1 MMRANLLLVTICL
14 LPGNPAQG
22 APAMKAGAAKIDI
35 TPDGPIWMSGYAA
48 RNKPSEGVLTR
59 LWAKALAL
67 EDARG
72 NRAVIVT
79 TDLIGLPMELT
90 DVVAARAMERYKLE
104 RAGLVFNSSH
114 THTGPVVRG
123 NLSVMESQQSPHR
136 EALAAY
142 RQRLEQNLLDV
153 IGAALADLAP
163 AELAFDYGEARFG
176 VNRRQFTPKGV
187 VIGVNPDGPTD
198 PRVPVLRVTKPA
210 GKVRAILFG
219 YACHNTTLTAE
230 FYQLSGDYAG
240 YAQEQLEREFP
251 GAVALFLQLCGG
263 DQNPNP
269 RSKLEYA
276 EQHGRTLAAEVARV
290 ARTKMQPAGGRL
302 RMSYQLAA
310 LPFAPH
316 TRAQFEEEL
325 KDENVFRQRRAEL
338 MLKLYDERREPR
350 QLRYPVQAVRLE
362 NGFTMIALG
371 GEVVVDYAL
380 WAYRTWPRE
389 RLIVAG
395 YSNDVPC
402 YIPSARVLR
411 EGGYEAVDSMIY
423 YGQPGPFTE
432 EVEAR
437 IHDAV
442 RQAMKRVGR

>member
-1 MMRANLLLVTICL
+1 MRKQAFYAVPGLLLALQALAGPSIR
-14 LPGNPAQG
+14 
-22 APAMKAGAAKIDI
+22 AGAARIDI
-35 TPDGPIWMSGYAA
+35 TPEGPVWMSGYAA
-48 RNKPSEGVLTR
+48 RNKPSEGVLMP

-90 DVVAARAMERYKLE
+90 DLVAARAMEKYKLD
-104 RAGLVFNSSH
+104 RASLVFNASH

-123 NLSVMESQQSPHR
+123 NLSVMESQQPPHR

-142 RQRLEQNLLDV
+142 RQTLQQKLLDV

-163 AELAFDYGEARFG
+163 AELAFAYGEARFG
-176 VNRRQFTPKGV
+176 VNRRQFTPAGV
-187 VIGVNPDGPTD
+187 VIGVNPDGPVD
-198 PRVPVLRVTKPA
+198 PRVPVLRVTSPS
-210 GKVRAILFG
+210 GKVRALLFG

-240 YAQEQLEREFP
+240 FAQAELEKEFP
-251 GAVALFLQLCGG
+251 GAVALFVQLCGG

-290 ARTKMQPAGGRL
+290 ARTAMSPAGGRI
-302 RMSYQLAA
+302 RAAYQLAA

-316 TRAQFEEEL
+316 TREQFEQEL
-325 KDENVFRQRRAEL
+325 KDANVFRQRRARL
-338 MLKLYDERREPR
+338 MLQLYDERREPR

-362 NGFTMIALG
+362 RGFTLIALG

-380 WAYRTWPRE
+380 WAYRTWPQE
-389 RLIVAG
+389 RLMVAG
-395 YSNDVPC
+395 YSNDVAC
-402 YIPSARVLR
+402 YIPSARILR

-437 IHDAV
+437 IQDAV
-442 RQAMKRVGR
+442 RQVMKRVGR

>member
-1 MMRANLLLVTICL
+1 MRVPVFFAAAWWML
-14 LPGNPAQG
+14 AG
-22 APAMKAGAAKIDI
+22 AAAAAPRMKAGAARIDI
-35 TPDGPIWMSGYAA
+35 TPEGPIWMSGYAA
-48 RNKPSEGVLTR
+48 RNRPSEGVLMP

-72 NRAVIVT
+72 HRAVIVT
-79 TDLIGLPMELT
+79 TDLIGLPMEVT
-90 DVVAARAMERYKLE
+90 DLVAARAMERYGLE
-104 RAGLVFNSSH
+104 RASLVFNSSH

-123 NLSVMESQQSPHR
+123 NLSVMDPRQAPHR
-136 EALAAY
+136 QAIEAY
-142 RQRLEQNLLDV
+142 RRQLQEKLFQV

-163 AELAFDYGEARFG
+163 AEIAFGSGEARFG
-176 VNRRQFTPKGV
+176 VNRRQFTDKGV
-187 VIGVNPDGPTD
+187 IIGVNPDGPTD
-198 PRVPVLRVTKPA
+198 PRVPVVRVTSPS
-210 GKVRAILFG
+210 GKVRALLFG

-240 YAQEQLEREFP
+240 YAQAEIEREFP

-269 RSKLEYA
+269 RSRLEYA

-290 ARTKMQPAGGRL
+290 TRTPMQPAAGRI
-302 RMSYQLAA
+302 RAAYQVAA

-316 TRAQFEEEL
+316 TREQFEQEL
-325 KDENVFRQRRAEL
+325 KDPNVFRQRRATL

-350 QLRYPVQAVRLE
+350 LLRYPVQAVRLE
-362 NGFTMIALG
+362 NGFTLIALG

-389 RLIVAG
+389 PLIVAG
-395 YSNDVPC
+395 YSNDVAC

-437 IHDAV
+437 IQDAV
-442 RQAMKRVGR
+442 RQVMRRTGR

>member
-1 MMRANLLLVTICL
+1 MRKPALCAPVFLLFA
-14 LPGNPAQG
+14 AQ
-22 APAMKAGAAKIDI
+22 AATAASLKAGVARIDI
-35 TPDGPIWMSGYAA
+35 TPQGAVWMSGYAA
-48 RNKPSEGVLTR
+48 RNKPSEGVLMP
-59 LWAKALAL
+59 LWAKALAI
-67 EDARG
+67 EDGRG
-72 NRAVIVT
+72 TRAVIVT

-90 DVVAARAMERYKLE
+90 DLVAARAMEKYKLE
-104 RAGLVFNSSH
+104 REGLVFNASH

-123 NLSVMESQQSPHR
+123 NLSVMESRQPPFR
-136 EALAAY
+136 EALADY
-142 RQRLEQNLLDV
+142 RKELEQKMLDV

-163 AELAFDYGEARFG
+163 AELAFDSGEVRFA

-187 VIGVNPDGPTD
+187 VIGVNPEGPTD
-198 PRVPVLRVTKPA
+198 PRVPVVRVTSPA
-210 GKVRAILFG
+210 GRVRAILFG

-240 YAQEQLEREFP
+240 YAQAELEREFP
-251 GAVALFLQLCGG
+251 DAVALFVQLCGG

-276 EQHGRTLAAEVARV
+276 EQHGRALAKEVARV
-290 ARTKMQPAGGRL
+290 ARTKMQPAGGRI
-302 RMSYQLAA
+302 RAAYQLAA
-310 LPFAPH
+310 LPFSPH
-316 TRAQFEEEL
+316 TRAQFEQEL
-325 KDENVFRQRRAEL
+325 SEANVFRQRRAAL

-350 QLRYPVQAVRLE
+350 LLRYPVQAVRLDR
-362 NGFTMIALG
+362 GFTLIAMG

-395 YSNDVPC
+395 YSNDVAC
-402 YIPSARVLR
+402 YIPSLRVLR

-437 IHDAV
+437 IHEAV
-442 RQAMKRVGR
+442 RRVMKRVGH

>member
-1 MMRANLLLVTICL
+1 MKQPVLFIPFLMALGV
-14 LPGNPAQG
+14 PSAG
-22 APAMKAGAAKIDI
+22 APAMRAGAAKIDI
-35 TPDGPIWMSGYAA
+35 TPEGPVWMSGYAA
-48 RNKPSEGVLTR
+48 RNKPSEGVLMP

-67 EDARG
+67 EDSRG

-79 TDLIGLPMELT
+79 ADLIGLPMELT
-90 DVVAARAMERYKLE
+90 DVVAARAMEKYKLE
-104 RAGLVFNSSH
+104 RQGLVFNASH

-123 NLSVMESQQSPHR
+123 NLSVMEPRQAPHR

-142 RQRLEQNLLDV
+142 REKLQQKLLDV

-187 VIGVNPDGPTD
+187 VIGVNPEGPTD
-198 PRVPVLRVTKPA
+198 PRVPVLRVMSPA
-210 GKVRAILFG
+210 GKVRAVLFG

-240 YAQEQLEREFP
+240 YAQAEIEKEFP

-269 RSKLEYA
+269 RSRLEYA
-276 EQHGRTLAAEVARV
+276 EQHGRGLGAAVARV

-302 RMSYQLAA
+302 RAAYQLAA

-316 TRAQFEEEL
+316 TREQFEREL
-325 KDENVFRQRRAEL
+325 KDANVFRQRRAAL

-350 QLRYPVQAVRLE
+350 LLRYPVQAVSV
-362 NGFTMIALG
+362 NPGFTLIALG

-380 WAYRTWPRE
+380 WAYKEWPQE

-395 YSNDVPC
+395 YSNDVAC
-402 YIPSARVLR
+402 YVPSARVLR
-411 EGGYEAVDSMIY
+411 ESGYEAVDSMIY
-423 YGQPGPFTE
+423 YGQPGPFLE
-432 EVEAR
+432 EVEER

-442 RQAMKRVGR
+442 RQVMKRVGR

>member
-1 MMRANLLLVTICL
+1 MRKQAFYAVPGLLLALQALAGPSIR
-14 LPGNPAQG
+14 
-22 APAMKAGAAKIDI
+22 AGAARIDI
-35 TPDGPIWMSGYAA
+35 TPEGPVWMSGYAA
-48 RNKPSEGVLTR
+48 RNKPSEGVLMP

-90 DVVAARAMERYKLE
+90 DLVAARAMEKYKLD
-104 RAGLVFNSSH
+104 RASLVFNASH

-123 NLSVMESQQSPHR
+123 NLSVMESQQPPHR

-142 RQRLEQNLLDV
+142 RQTLQQKLLDV

-163 AELAFDYGEARFG
+163 AELAFAYGEARFG
-176 VNRRQFTPKGV
+176 VNRRQFTPTGV
-187 VIGVNPDGPTD
+187 VIGVNPDGPVD
-198 PRVPVLRVTKPA
+198 PRVPVLRVTSPS
-210 GKVRAILFG
+210 GKVRALLFG

-240 YAQEQLEREFP
+240 FAQAELEKEFP
-251 GAVALFLQLCGG
+251 GAVALFVQLCGG

-290 ARTKMQPAGGRL
+290 ARTAMSPAGGRI
-302 RMSYQLAA
+302 RAAYQLAA

-316 TRAQFEEEL
+316 TREQFEQEL
-325 KDENVFRQRRAEL
+325 KDANVFRQRRARL
-338 MLKLYDERREPR
+338 MLQLYDERREPR

-362 NGFTMIALG
+362 RGFTLIALG

-380 WAYRTWPRE
+380 WAYRTWPQE
-389 RLIVAG
+389 RLMVAG
-395 YSNDVPC
+395 YSNDVAC
-402 YIPSARVLR
+402 YIPSARILR

-437 IHDAV
+437 IQDAV
-442 RQAMKRVGR
+442 RQVMKRVGR

>member
-1 MMRANLLLVTICL
+1 MRKQAFYAVPGLLLALQALAGPSIR
-14 LPGNPAQG
+14 
-22 APAMKAGAAKIDI
+22 AGAARIDI
-35 TPDGPIWMSGYAA
+35 TPEGPVWMSGYAA
-48 RNKPSEGVLTR
+48 RNKPSEGVLMP

-90 DVVAARAMERYKLE
+90 DLVAARAVEKYKLD
-104 RAGLVFNSSH
+104 RASLVFNASH

-123 NLSVMESQQSPHR
+123 NLSVMESQQPPHR

-142 RQRLEQNLLDV
+142 RQTLQQKLLDV

-163 AELAFDYGEARFG
+163 AELAFAHGEARFG
-176 VNRRQFTPKGV
+176 VNRRQFTPAGV
-187 VIGVNPDGPTD
+187 VIGVNPDGPVD
-198 PRVPVLRVTKPA
+198 PRVPVLRVTSPS
-210 GKVRAILFG
+210 GKVRALLFG

-240 YAQEQLEREFP
+240 FAQAELEKEFP
-251 GAVALFLQLCGG
+251 GAVALFVQLCGG

-290 ARTKMQPAGGRL
+290 ARTAMSPAGGRI
-302 RMSYQLAA
+302 RAAYQLAA

-316 TRAQFEEEL
+316 TREQFEQEL
-325 KDENVFRQRRAEL
+325 KDANVFRQRRARL
-338 MLKLYDERREPR
+338 MLQLYDERREPR

-362 NGFTMIALG
+362 RGFTLIALG

-380 WAYRTWPRE
+380 WAYRTWPQE
-389 RLIVAG
+389 PLMVAG
-395 YSNDVPC
+395 YSNDVAC
-402 YIPSARVLR
+402 YIPSARILR

-437 IHDAV
+437 IQDAV
-442 RQAMKRVGR
+442 RQVMKRVGR

>member
-1 MMRANLLLVTICL
+1 MRQPVLFAPFLLVL
-14 LPGNPAQG
+14 ALPAAG
-22 APAMKAGAAKIDI
+22 APPMKAGVARIDI
-35 TPDGPIWMSGYAA
+35 TPEGPIWMSGYAA
-48 RNKPSEGVLTR
+48 RNKPSEGVLMP

-67 EDARG
+67 EDGRG
-72 NRAVIVT
+72 RRAVIVT

-90 DVVAARAMERYKLE
+90 DVVAARAMEKYKLE
-104 RAGLVFNSSH
+104 REGLVFNSSH

-123 NLSVMESQQSPHR
+123 NLSVMESQQAPHR

-142 RQRLEQNLLDV
+142 RQRLQQNLLDL
-153 IGAALADLAP
+153 IGAALGDLGP
-163 AELAFDYGEARFG
+163 AELSFDYGESRFG

-198 PRVPVLRVTKPA
+198 PRVPVLRVTSPA

-240 YAQEQLEREFP
+240 YAQAEVEKEFP
-251 GAVALFLQLCGG
+251 GATALFVQLCGG

-302 RMSYQLAA
+302 RAAYQLAA

-316 TRAQFEEEL
+316 TREQFEQEQ
-325 KDENVFRQRRAEL
+325 KDANVFRQRRAAL

-350 QLRYPVQAVRLE
+350 LLRYPVQAVRVAP
-362 NGFTMIALG
+362 GFTLLALG

-380 WAYRTWPRE
+380 WAYKTWPQE

-411 EGGYEAVDSMIY
+411 EGGYEAADSMIY

-437 IHDAV
+437 IQDAV
-442 RQAMKRVGR
+442 RQVMKRVGR

>member
-1 MMRANLLLVTICL
+1 VRKQAFYAVPGLLLALQALAGPSIR
-14 LPGNPAQG
+14 
-22 APAMKAGAAKIDI
+22 AGAARIDI
-35 TPDGPIWMSGYAA
+35 TPEGPVWMSGYAA
-48 RNKPSEGVLTR
+48 RNKPSEGVLMP

-90 DVVAARAMERYKLE
+90 DLVAARAMEKYKLD
-104 RAGLVFNSSH
+104 RASLVFNASH

-123 NLSVMESQQSPHR
+123 NLSVMESQQPPHR

-142 RQRLEQNLLDV
+142 RQTLQQKLLDV

-163 AELAFDYGEARFG
+163 AELAFAYGEARFG
-176 VNRRQFTPKGV
+176 VNRRQFTPAGV
-187 VIGVNPDGPTD
+187 VIGVNPDGPVD
-198 PRVPVLRVTKPA
+198 PRVPVLRVTSPS
-210 GKVRAILFG
+210 GKVRALLFG

-240 YAQEQLEREFP
+240 FAQAELEKEFP
-251 GAVALFLQLCGG
+251 GAVALFVQLCGG

-290 ARTKMQPAGGRL
+290 ARTAMSPAGGRI
-302 RMSYQLAA
+302 RAAYQLAA

-316 TRAQFEEEL
+316 TREQFEQEL
-325 KDENVFRQRRAEL
+325 KDANVFRQRRARL
-338 MLKLYDERREPR
+338 MLQLYDERREPR

-362 NGFTMIALG
+362 RGFTLIALG

-380 WAYRTWPRE
+380 WAYRTWPQE
-389 RLIVAG
+389 PLMVAG
-395 YSNDVPC
+395 YSNDVAC
-402 YIPSARVLR
+402 YIPSARILR

-437 IHDAV
+437 IQDAV
-442 RQAMKRVGR
+442 RQVMKRVGR

>member
-1 MMRANLLLVTICL
+1 VRKQAFYAVPGLLLALQALAGPSIR
-14 LPGNPAQG
+14 
-22 APAMKAGAAKIDI
+22 AGAARIDI
-35 TPDGPIWMSGYAA
+35 TPEGPVWMSGYAA
-48 RNKPSEGVLTR
+48 RNKPSEGVLMP

-90 DVVAARAMERYKLE
+90 DLVAARAVEKYKLD
-104 RAGLVFNSSH
+104 RASLVFNASH

-123 NLSVMESQQSPHR
+123 NLSVMESQQPPHR

-142 RQRLEQNLLDV
+142 RQTLQQKLLDV

-163 AELAFDYGEARFG
+163 AELAFAHGEARFG
-176 VNRRQFTPKGV
+176 VNRRQFTPAGV
-187 VIGVNPDGPTD
+187 VIGVNPDGPVD
-198 PRVPVLRVTKPA
+198 PRVPVLRVTSPS
-210 GKVRAILFG
+210 GKVRALLFG

-230 FYQLSGDYAG
+230 FYHLSGDYAG
-240 YAQEQLEREFP
+240 FAQAELEKEFP
-251 GAVALFLQLCGG
+251 GAVALFVQLCGG

-290 ARTKMQPAGGRL
+290 ARTAMSPAGGRI
-302 RMSYQLAA
+302 RAAYQLAA

-316 TRAQFEEEL
+316 TREQFEQEL
-325 KDENVFRQRRAEL
+325 KDANVFRQRRARL
-338 MLKLYDERREPR
+338 MLQLYDERREPR

-362 NGFTMIALG
+362 RGFTLIALG

-380 WAYRTWPRE
+380 WAYRTWPQE
-389 RLIVAG
+389 PLMVAG
-395 YSNDVPC
+395 YSNDVAC
-402 YIPSARVLR
+402 YIPSARILR

-437 IHDAV
+437 IQDAV
-442 RQAMKRVGR
+442 RQVMKRVGR

>member
-1 MMRANLLLVTICL
+1 MRKQAFYAVPGLLLALQALAGPSIR
-14 LPGNPAQG
+14 
-22 APAMKAGAAKIDI
+22 AGAARIDI
-35 TPDGPIWMSGYAA
+35 TPEGPVWMSGYAA
-48 RNKPSEGVLTR
+48 RNKPSEGVLMP

-90 DVVAARAMERYKLE
+90 DLVAARAVEKYKLD
-104 RAGLVFNSSH
+104 RASLVFNASH

-123 NLSVMESQQSPHR
+123 NLSVMESQQPPHR

-142 RQRLEQNLLDV
+142 RQTLQQKLLDV

-163 AELAFDYGEARFG
+163 AELAFAHGEARFG
-176 VNRRQFTPKGV
+176 VNRRQFTPAGV
-187 VIGVNPDGPTD
+187 VIGVNPDGPVD
-198 PRVPVLRVTKPA
+198 PRVPVLRVTSPS
-210 GKVRAILFG
+210 GKVRALLFG

-230 FYQLSGDYAG
+230 FYHLSGDYAG
-240 YAQEQLEREFP
+240 FAQAELEKEFP
-251 GAVALFLQLCGG
+251 GAVALFVQLCGG

-290 ARTKMQPAGGRL
+290 ARTAMSPAGGRI
-302 RMSYQLAA
+302 RAAYQLAA

-316 TRAQFEEEL
+316 TREQFEQEL
-325 KDENVFRQRRAEL
+325 KDANVFRQRRARL
-338 MLKLYDERREPR
+338 MLQLYDERREPR

-362 NGFTMIALG
+362 RGFTLIALG

-380 WAYRTWPRE
+380 WAYRTWPQE
-389 RLIVAG
+389 PLMVAG
-395 YSNDVPC
+395 YSNDVAC
-402 YIPSARVLR
+402 YIPSARILR

-437 IHDAV
+437 IQDAV
-442 RQAMKRVGR
+442 RQVMKRVGR

>member
-1 MMRANLLLVTICL
+1 VRKQAFYAVPGLLLALQALAGPSIR
-14 LPGNPAQG
+14 
-22 APAMKAGAAKIDI
+22 AGAARIDI
-35 TPDGPIWMSGYAA
+35 TPEGPVWMSGYAA
-48 RNKPSEGVLTR
+48 RNKPSEGVLMP

-90 DVVAARAMERYKLE
+90 DLVAARAVEKYKLD
-104 RAGLVFNSSH
+104 RASLVFNASH

-123 NLSVMESQQSPHR
+123 NLSVMESQQPPHR

-142 RQRLEQNLLDV
+142 RQTLQQKLLDV

-163 AELAFDYGEARFG
+163 AELAFAHGEARFG
-176 VNRRQFTPKGV
+176 VNRRQFTPAGV
-187 VIGVNPDGPTD
+187 VIGVNPDGPVD
-198 PRVPVLRVTKPA
+198 PRVPVLRVTSPS
-210 GKVRAILFG
+210 GKVRALLFG

-240 YAQEQLEREFP
+240 FAQAELEKEFP
-251 GAVALFLQLCGG
+251 GAVALFVQLCGG

-290 ARTKMQPAGGRL
+290 ARTAMSPAGGRI
-302 RMSYQLAA
+302 RAAYQLAA

-316 TRAQFEEEL
+316 TREQFEQEL
-325 KDENVFRQRRAEL
+325 KDANVFRQRRARL
-338 MLKLYDERREPR
+338 MLQLYDERREPR

-362 NGFTMIALG
+362 RGFTLIALG

-380 WAYRTWPRE
+380 WAYRTWPQE
-389 RLIVAG
+389 RLMVAG
-395 YSNDVPC
+395 YSNDVAC
-402 YIPSARVLR
+402 YIPSARILR

-437 IHDAV
+437 IQDAV
-442 RQAMKRVGR
+442 RQVMKRVGR

>member
-1 MMRANLLLVTICL
+1 VRKQAFYAVPGLLLALQALAGPSIR
-14 LPGNPAQG
+14 
-22 APAMKAGAAKIDI
+22 AGAARIDI
-35 TPDGPIWMSGYAA
+35 TPEGPVWMSGYAA
-48 RNKPSEGVLTR
+48 RNKPSEGVLMP

-90 DVVAARAMERYKLE
+90 DLVAARAMEKYKLD
-104 RAGLVFNSSH
+104 RASLVFNASH

-123 NLSVMESQQSPHR
+123 NLSVMESQQPPHR

-142 RQRLEQNLLDV
+142 RQTLQQKLLDV

-163 AELAFDYGEARFG
+163 AELAFAYGEARFG
-176 VNRRQFTPKGV
+176 VNRRQFTPTGV
-187 VIGVNPDGPTD
+187 VIGVNPDGPVD
-198 PRVPVLRVTKPA
+198 PRVPVLRVTSPS
-210 GKVRAILFG
+210 GKVRALLFG

-240 YAQEQLEREFP
+240 FAQAELEKEFP
-251 GAVALFLQLCGG
+251 GAVALFVQLCGG

-290 ARTKMQPAGGRL
+290 ARTAMSPAGGRI
-302 RMSYQLAA
+302 RAAYQLAA

-316 TRAQFEEEL
+316 TREQFEQEL
-325 KDENVFRQRRAEL
+325 KDANVFRQRRARL
-338 MLKLYDERREPR
+338 MLQLYDERREPR

-362 NGFTMIALG
+362 RGFTLIALG

-380 WAYRTWPRE
+380 WAYRTWPQE
-389 RLIVAG
+389 RLMVAG
-395 YSNDVPC
+395 YSNDVAC
-402 YIPSARVLR
+402 YIPSARILR

-437 IHDAV
+437 IQDAV
-442 RQAMKRVGR
+442 RQVMKRVGR

>member
-1 MMRANLLLVTICL
+1 MQQPVLFAPLLIALAI
-14 LPGNPAQG
+14 PAAA

-35 TPDGPIWMSGYAA
+35 TPEGTIWMSGYAA
-48 RNKPSEGVLTR
+48 RNKPSEGVLTP

-67 EDARG
+67 EDSRG

-79 TDLIGLPMELT
+79 TDLIGLPMDLT
-90 DVVAARAMERYKLE
+90 DIVAAQAMAKYKLGRE
-104 RAGLVFNSSH
+104 GLVFNSSH

-123 NLSVMESQQSPHR
+123 NLSVLEAQQSPHR
-136 EALAAY
+136 EAVAAY
-142 RQRLEQNLLDV
+142 RLKLQQSLLDV

-163 AELAFDYGEARFG
+163 AELAFGYGEARFG

-187 VIGVNPDGPTD
+187 IIGVNPDGPTD
-198 PRVPVLRVTKPA
+198 PRVPVLRVTSPA

-230 FYQLSGDYAG
+230 FYELSGDYAG
-240 YAQEQLEREFP
+240 YAQAEIEKEFP

-269 RSKLEYA
+269 RSRLEHA
-276 EQHGRTLAAEVARV
+276 EQHGRSLAAEAARV
-290 ARTKMQPAGGRL
+290 ARGKMEPAGGRL
-302 RMSYQLAA
+302 RAAYQLAA

-316 TRAQFEEEL
+316 TREQFEREQ
-325 KDENVFRQRRAEL
+325 KDENVFRQRRAAL

-350 QLRYPVQAVRLE
+350 LLRYPVQAVRVDP
-362 NGFTMIALG
+362 GFTLIALG

-380 WAYRTWPRE
+380 WAYRTWPQE

-437 IHDAV
+437 IQDAV
-442 RQAMKRVGR
+442 RQVMKRVGR

>member
-1 MMRANLLLVTICL
+1 VRKQAFYAVPGLLLALQALAGPSIR
-14 LPGNPAQG
+14 
-22 APAMKAGAAKIDI
+22 AGAARIDI
-35 TPDGPIWMSGYAA
+35 TPEGPVWMSGYAA
-48 RNKPSEGVLTR
+48 RNKPSEGVLMP

-90 DVVAARAMERYKLE
+90 DLVAARAMEKYKLD
-104 RAGLVFNSSH
+104 RASLVFNASH

-123 NLSVMESQQSPHR
+123 NLSVMESQQPPHR

-142 RQRLEQNLLDV
+142 RQTLQQKLLDV

-163 AELAFDYGEARFG
+163 AELAFAYGEARFG
-176 VNRRQFTPKGV
+176 VNRRQFTPTGV
-187 VIGVNPDGPTD
+187 VIGVNPDGPVD
-198 PRVPVLRVTKPA
+198 PRVPVLRVTSPS
-210 GKVRAILFG
+210 GKVRALLFG

-240 YAQEQLEREFP
+240 FAQAELEKEFP
-251 GAVALFLQLCGG
+251 GAVALFVQLCGG

-290 ARTKMQPAGGRL
+290 ARTAMSPAGGRI
-302 RMSYQLAA
+302 RAAYQLAA
-310 LPFAPH
+310 LPFAPR
-316 TRAQFEEEL
+316 TREQFEQEL
-325 KDENVFRQRRAEL
+325 KDANVFRQRRARL
-338 MLKLYDERREPR
+338 MLQLYDERREPR

-362 NGFTMIALG
+362 RGFTLIALG

-380 WAYRTWPRE
+380 WAYRTWPQE
-389 RLIVAG
+389 RLMVAG
-395 YSNDVPC
+395 YSNDVAC
-402 YIPSARVLR
+402 YIPSARILR

-437 IHDAV
+437 IQDAV
-442 RQAMKRVGR
+442 RQVMKRVGR

>member
-1 MMRANLLLVTICL
+1 VRKQAFYAVPGLLLALQALAGPSTR
-14 LPGNPAQG
+14 
-22 APAMKAGAAKIDI
+22 AGAARIDI
-35 TPDGPIWMSGYAA
+35 TPEGPVWMSGYAA
-48 RNKPSEGVLTR
+48 RNKPSEGVLMP

-90 DVVAARAMERYKLE
+90 DLVAARAMEKYKLD
-104 RAGLVFNSSH
+104 RASLVFNASH

-123 NLSVMESQQSPHR
+123 NLSVMESQQPPHR

-142 RQRLEQNLLDV
+142 RQTLQQKLLDV

-163 AELAFDYGEARFG
+163 AELAFAYGEARFG
-176 VNRRQFTPKGV
+176 VNRRQFTPAGV
-187 VIGVNPDGPTD
+187 VIGVNPDGPVD
-198 PRVPVLRVTKPA
+198 PRVPVLRVTSPS
-210 GKVRAILFG
+210 GKVRALLFG

-240 YAQEQLEREFP
+240 FAQAELEKEFP
-251 GAVALFLQLCGG
+251 GAVALFVQLCGG

-290 ARTKMQPAGGRL
+290 ARTAMSPAGGRI
-302 RMSYQLAA
+302 RAAYQLAA

-316 TRAQFEEEL
+316 TREQFEQEL
-325 KDENVFRQRRAEL
+325 KDANVFRQRRARL
-338 MLKLYDERREPR
+338 MLQLYDERREPR

-362 NGFTMIALG
+362 RGFTLIALG

-380 WAYRTWPRE
+380 WAYRTWPQE
-389 RLIVAG
+389 RLMVAG
-395 YSNDVPC
+395 YSNDVAC
-402 YIPSARVLR
+402 YIPSARILR

-437 IHDAV
+437 IQDAV
-442 RQAMKRVGR
+442 RQVMKRVGR

>member
-1 MMRANLLLVTICL
+1 MRQPVLFLPILLVFA
-14 LPGNPAQG
+14 LPGTA
-22 APAMKAGAAKIDI
+22 APAMKAGAARIDI
-35 TPDGPIWMSGYAA
+35 TPDGPVWMSGYAA
-48 RNKPSEGVLTR
+48 RNKPSEGFLTR

-67 EDARG
+67 EDSRG

-90 DVVAARAMERYKLE
+90 DVVAAQAMEKYKLE

-136 EALAAY
+136 EALAVY
-142 RQRLEQNLLDV
+142 RQRLQQNLLDV

-176 VNRRQFTPKGV
+176 VNRRQITQKGV
-187 VIGVNPDGPTD
+187 VIGVNPAGPTD
-198 PRVPVLRVTKPA
+198 PRVPVLRVTSPA
-210 GKVRAILFG
+210 GKARAILFG

-240 YAQEQLEREFP
+240 YAQAELEKEFP
-251 GAVALFLQLCGG
+251 DALALFLQLCGG

-290 ARTKMQPAGGRL
+290 ARSKMQPAGGRL
-302 RMSYQLAA
+302 RAAYQLAA

-316 TRAQFEEEL
+316 TRERFEQEQ
-325 KDENVFRQRRAEL
+325 KDTNVFRQRRASL

-350 QLRYPVQAVRLE
+350 LLRYPVQAVRLDD
-362 NGFTMIALG
+362 GFTMIALG

-380 WAYRTWPRE
+380 WAYKTWPQE
-389 RLIVAG
+389 KLIVAG

-402 YIPSARVLR
+402 YIPSARILR

-442 RQAMKRVGR
+442 RQVMKRVGR

>member
-1 MMRANLLLVTICL
+1 MRKQAFYAVPGLLLALQALAGPSIR
-14 LPGNPAQG
+14 
-22 APAMKAGAAKIDI
+22 AGAARIDI
-35 TPDGPIWMSGYAA
+35 TPEGPVWMSGYAA
-48 RNKPSEGVLTR
+48 RNKPSEGVLMP

-90 DVVAARAMERYKLE
+90 DLVAARAVEKYKLD
-104 RAGLVFNSSH
+104 RASLVFNASH

-123 NLSVMESQQSPHR
+123 NLSVMESQQPPHR

-142 RQRLEQNLLDV
+142 RQTLQQKLLDV

-163 AELAFDYGEARFG
+163 AELAFAHGEARFG
-176 VNRRQFTPKGV
+176 VNRRQFTPAGV
-187 VIGVNPDGPTD
+187 VIGVNPDGPVD
-198 PRVPVLRVTKPA
+198 PRVPVLRVTSPS
-210 GKVRAILFG
+210 GKVRALLFG

-240 YAQEQLEREFP
+240 FAQAELEKEFP
-251 GAVALFLQLCGG
+251 GAVALFVQLCGG

-290 ARTKMQPAGGRL
+290 ARTAMSPAGGRI
-302 RMSYQLAA
+302 RAAYQLAA

-316 TRAQFEEEL
+316 TREQFEQEL
-325 KDENVFRQRRAEL
+325 KDANVFRQRRARL
-338 MLKLYDERREPR
+338 MLQLYDERREPR

-362 NGFTMIALG
+362 RGFTLIALG

-380 WAYRTWPRE
+380 WAYRTWPQE
-389 RLIVAG
+389 RLMVAG
-395 YSNDVPC
+395 YSNDVAC
-402 YIPSARVLR
+402 YIPSARILR

-437 IHDAV
+437 IQDAV
-442 RQAMKRVGR
+442 RQVMKRVGR

>member
-1 MMRANLLLVTICL
+1 VRKQAFYAVPGLLLALQALAGPSIR
-14 LPGNPAQG
+14 
-22 APAMKAGAAKIDI
+22 AGAARIDI
-35 TPDGPIWMSGYAA
+35 TPEGPVWMSGYAA
-48 RNKPSEGVLTR
+48 RNKPSEGVLMP

-90 DVVAARAMERYKLE
+90 DLVAARAMEKYKLD
-104 RAGLVFNSSH
+104 RASLVFNASH

-123 NLSVMESQQSPHR
+123 NLSVMESQQPPHR

-142 RQRLEQNLLDV
+142 RQTLQQKLLDV

-163 AELAFDYGEARFG
+163 AELAFAYGEARFG
-176 VNRRQFTPKGV
+176 VNRRQFTPAGV
-187 VIGVNPDGPTD
+187 VIGVNPDGPVD
-198 PRVPVLRVTKPA
+198 PRVPVLRVTSPS
-210 GKVRAILFG
+210 GKVRALLFG

-240 YAQEQLEREFP
+240 FAQAELEKEFP
-251 GAVALFLQLCGG
+251 GAVALFVQLCGG

-290 ARTKMQPAGGRL
+290 ARTAMSPAGGRI
-302 RMSYQLAA
+302 RAAYQLAA
-310 LPFAPH
+310 LPFAPR
-316 TRAQFEEEL
+316 TREQFEQEL
-325 KDENVFRQRRAEL
+325 KDANVFRQRRARL
-338 MLKLYDERREPR
+338 MLQLYDERREPR

-362 NGFTMIALG
+362 RGFTLIALG

-380 WAYRTWPRE
+380 WAYRTWPQE
-389 RLIVAG
+389 RLMVAG
-395 YSNDVPC
+395 YSNDVAC
-402 YIPSARVLR
+402 YIPSARILR

-437 IHDAV
+437 IQDAV
-442 RQAMKRVGR
+442 RQVMKRVGR

>member
-1 MMRANLLLVTICL
+1 MRKQAFYAVPGLLLALQALAGPSIR
-14 LPGNPAQG
+14 
-22 APAMKAGAAKIDI
+22 AGAARIDI
-35 TPDGPIWMSGYAA
+35 TPEGPVWMSGYAA
-48 RNKPSEGVLTR
+48 RNKPSEGVLMP

-90 DVVAARAMERYKLE
+90 DLVAARAVEKYKLD
-104 RAGLVFNSSH
+104 RASLVFNASH

-123 NLSVMESQQSPHR
+123 NLSVMESQQPPHR

-142 RQRLEQNLLDV
+142 RQTLQQKLLDV

-163 AELAFDYGEARFG
+163 AELAFAYGEARFG
-176 VNRRQFTPKGV
+176 VNRRQFTPAGV
-187 VIGVNPDGPTD
+187 VIGVNPDGPVD
-198 PRVPVLRVTKPA
+198 PRVPVLRVTSPS
-210 GKVRAILFG
+210 GKVRALLFG

-240 YAQEQLEREFP
+240 FAQAELEKEFP
-251 GAVALFLQLCGG
+251 GAVALFVQLCGG

-290 ARTKMQPAGGRL
+290 ARTAMSPAGGRI
-302 RMSYQLAA
+302 RAAYQLAA

-316 TRAQFEEEL
+316 TREQFEQEL
-325 KDENVFRQRRAEL
+325 KDANVFRQRRARL
-338 MLKLYDERREPR
+338 MLQLYDERREPR

-362 NGFTMIALG
+362 RGFTLIALG

-380 WAYRTWPRE
+380 WAYRTWPQE
-389 RLIVAG
+389 RLMVAG
-395 YSNDVPC
+395 YSNDVAC
-402 YIPSARVLR
+402 YIPSARILR

-437 IHDAV
+437 IQDAV
-442 RQAMKRVGR
+442 RQVMKRVGR

>member
-1 MMRANLLLVTICL
+1 VRKQAFYAVPGLLLALQALAGPSIR
-14 LPGNPAQG
+14 
-22 APAMKAGAAKIDI
+22 AGAARIDI
-35 TPDGPIWMSGYAA
+35 TPEGPVWMSGYAA
-48 RNKPSEGVLTR
+48 RNKPSEGVLMP

-90 DVVAARAMERYKLE
+90 DLVAARAMEKYKLD
-104 RAGLVFNSSH
+104 RASLVFNASH

-123 NLSVMESQQSPHR
+123 NLSVMESQQPPHR

-142 RQRLEQNLLDV
+142 RQTLQQKLLDV

-163 AELAFDYGEARFG
+163 AELAFAYGEARFG
-176 VNRRQFTPKGV
+176 VNRRQFTPAGV
-187 VIGVNPDGPTD
+187 VIGVNPDGPVD
-198 PRVPVLRVTKPA
+198 PRVPVLRVTSPS
-210 GKVRAILFG
+210 GKVRALLFG

-240 YAQEQLEREFP
+240 FAQAELEKEFP
-251 GAVALFLQLCGG
+251 GAVALFVQLCGG

-290 ARTKMQPAGGRL
+290 ARTAMSPAGGRI
-302 RMSYQLAA
+302 RAAYQLAA

-316 TRAQFEEEL
+316 TREQFEQEL
-325 KDENVFRQRRAEL
+325 KDANVFRQRRARL
-338 MLKLYDERREPR
+338 MLQLYDERREPR

-362 NGFTMIALG
+362 RGFTLIALG

-380 WAYRTWPRE
+380 WAYRTWPQE
-389 RLIVAG
+389 RLMVAG
-395 YSNDVPC
+395 YSNDVAC
-402 YIPSARVLR
+402 YIPSARILR

-437 IHDAV
+437 IQDAV
-442 RQAMKRVGR
+442 RQVMKRVGR

>member
-1 MMRANLLLVTICL
+1 MRKQAFYAVPGLLLALQALAGPSIR
-14 LPGNPAQG
+14 
-22 APAMKAGAAKIDI
+22 AGAARIDI
-35 TPDGPIWMSGYAA
+35 TPEGPVWMSGYAA
-48 RNKPSEGVLTR
+48 RNKPSEGVLMP

-90 DVVAARAMERYKLE
+90 DLVAARAMEKYKLD
-104 RAGLVFNSSH
+104 RASLVFNASH

-123 NLSVMESQQSPHR
+123 NLSVMESQQPPHR

-142 RQRLEQNLLDV
+142 RQTLQQKLLDV

-163 AELAFDYGEARFG
+163 AELAFAHGEARFG
-176 VNRRQFTPKGV
+176 VNRRQFTPAGV
-187 VIGVNPDGPTD
+187 VIGVNPDGPVD
-198 PRVPVLRVTKPA
+198 PRVPVLRVTSPS
-210 GKVRAILFG
+210 GKVRALLFG

-240 YAQEQLEREFP
+240 FAQAELEKEFP
-251 GAVALFLQLCGG
+251 GAVALFVQLCGG

-290 ARTKMQPAGGRL
+290 ARTAMSPAGGRI
-302 RMSYQLAA
+302 RAAYQLAA

-316 TRAQFEEEL
+316 TREQFEQEL
-325 KDENVFRQRRAEL
+325 KDANVFRQRRARL
-338 MLKLYDERREPR
+338 MLQLYDERREPR

-362 NGFTMIALG
+362 RGFTLIALG

-380 WAYRTWPRE
+380 WAYRTWPQE
-389 RLIVAG
+389 PLMVAG
-395 YSNDVPC
+395 YSNDVAC
-402 YIPSARVLR
+402 YIPSARILR

-437 IHDAV
+437 IQDAV
-442 RQAMKRVGR
+442 RQVMKRVGR

>member
-1 MMRANLLLVTICL
+1 MREPGLFAPLCLLLAM
-14 LPGNPAQG
+14 PGWA

-48 RNKPSEGVLTR
+48 RNKPSEGALMP

-67 EDARG
+67 EDGRG
-72 NRAVIVT
+72 RRAVIVT

-90 DVVAARAMERYKLE
+90 DVVAARAMEKYKLGRE
-104 RAGLVFNSSH
+104 GLVFNSSH

-123 NLSVMESQQSPHR
+123 NLSVMESQQQPHR

-142 RQRLEQNLLDV
+142 RERLQQNLLDV

-163 AELAFDYGEARFG
+163 AELAFEYGEARFG

-198 PRVPVLRVTKPA
+198 PRVPVVRVTSPA
-210 GKVRAILFG
+210 GKVRAILVG

-240 YAQEQLEREFP
+240 YAQAEIEKEFP
-251 GAVALFLQLCGG
+251 GAVALFVQLCGG

-269 RSKLEYA
+269 RSRLEYA
-276 EQHGRTLAAEVARV
+276 EQHGRRLAAEVARV
-290 ARTKMQPAGGRL
+290 ARGKMQPAGGRV
-302 RMSYQLAA
+302 RAAYQLAA

-316 TRAQFEEEL
+316 TRAQFEQEQ
-325 KDENVFRQRRAEL
+325 KDANVFRQRRAAL

-350 QLRYPVQAVRLE
+350 LLRYPVQAVRVDP
-362 NGFTMIALG
+362 GFTLIALG
-371 GEVVVDYAL
+371 GEAVVDYAL
-380 WAYRTWPRE
+380 WAYKAWPQE

-395 YSNDVPC
+395 YSNDVAC

-437 IHDAV
+437 IQEAV
-442 RQAMKRVGR
+442 RQVMKRVGR

>member
-1 MMRANLLLVTICL
+1 MRKQAFYAVPGLLLALQALAGPSIR
-14 LPGNPAQG
+14 
-22 APAMKAGAAKIDI
+22 AGAARIDI
-35 TPDGPIWMSGYAA
+35 TPEGPVWMSGYAA
-48 RNKPSEGVLTR
+48 RNKPSEGVLMP

-90 DVVAARAMERYKLE
+90 DLVAARAMEKYKLD
-104 RAGLVFNSSH
+104 RASLVFNASH

-123 NLSVMESQQSPHR
+123 NLSVMESQQPPHR

-142 RQRLEQNLLDV
+142 RQTLQQKLLDV

-163 AELAFDYGEARFG
+163 AELAFAYGEARFG
-176 VNRRQFTPKGV
+176 VNRRQFTPTGV
-187 VIGVNPDGPTD
+187 VIGVNPDGPVD
-198 PRVPVLRVTKPA
+198 PRVPVLRVTSPS
-210 GKVRAILFG
+210 GKVRALLFG

-240 YAQEQLEREFP
+240 FAQAELEKEFP
-251 GAVALFLQLCGG
+251 GAVALFVQLCGG

-290 ARTKMQPAGGRL
+290 ARTAMSPAGGRI
-302 RMSYQLAA
+302 RAAYQLAA

-316 TRAQFEEEL
+316 TREQFEQEL
-325 KDENVFRQRRAEL
+325 KDANVFRQRRARL
-338 MLKLYDERREPR
+338 MLQLYDERREPR

-362 NGFTMIALG
+362 RGFTLIALG

-380 WAYRTWPRE
+380 WAYRTWPQE
-389 RLIVAG
+389 PLMVAG
-395 YSNDVPC
+395 YSNDVAC
-402 YIPSARVLR
+402 YIPSARILR

-437 IHDAV
+437 IQDAV
-442 RQAMKRVGR
+442 RQVMKRVGR

>member
-1 MMRANLLLVTICL
+1 VRKQAFYAVPGLLLALQALAGPSIR
-14 LPGNPAQG
+14 
-22 APAMKAGAAKIDI
+22 AGAARIDI
-35 TPDGPIWMSGYAA
+35 TPEGPVWMSGYAA
-48 RNKPSEGVLTR
+48 RNKPSEGVLMP

-90 DVVAARAMERYKLE
+90 DLVAARAMEKYKLD
-104 RAGLVFNSSH
+104 RASLVFNASH

-123 NLSVMESQQSPHR
+123 NLSVMESQQPPHR

-142 RQRLEQNLLDV
+142 RQTLQQKLLDV

-163 AELAFDYGEARFG
+163 AELAFAYGEARFG
-176 VNRRQFTPKGV
+176 VNRRQFTPAGV
-187 VIGVNPDGPTD
+187 VIGVNPDGPVD
-198 PRVPVLRVTKPA
+198 PRVPVLRVTSPS
-210 GKVRAILFG
+210 GKVRALLFG

-240 YAQEQLEREFP
+240 FAQAELEKEFP
-251 GAVALFLQLCGG
+251 GAVALFVQLCGG

-290 ARTKMQPAGGRL
+290 ARTAMSPVGGRI
-302 RMSYQLAA
+302 RAAYQLAA

-316 TRAQFEEEL
+316 TREQFEQEL
-325 KDENVFRQRRAEL
+325 KDANVFRQRRARL
-338 MLKLYDERREPR
+338 MLQLYDERREPR

-362 NGFTMIALG
+362 RGFTLIALG

-380 WAYRTWPRE
+380 WAYRTWPQE
-389 RLIVAG
+389 RLMVAG
-395 YSNDVPC
+395 YSNDVAC
-402 YIPSARVLR
+402 YIPSARILR

-437 IHDAV
+437 IQDAV
-442 RQAMKRVGR
+442 RQVMKRVGR

>member
-1 MMRANLLLVTICL
+1 MRKQAFYAVPGLLLALQALAGPSIR
-14 LPGNPAQG
+14 
-22 APAMKAGAAKIDI
+22 AGAARIDI
-35 TPDGPIWMSGYAA
+35 TPEGPVWMSGYAA
-48 RNKPSEGVLTR
+48 RNKPSEGVLMP

-90 DVVAARAMERYKLE
+90 DLVAARAVEKYKLD
-104 RAGLVFNSSH
+104 RASLVFNASH

-123 NLSVMESQQSPHR
+123 NLSVMESQQPPHR

-142 RQRLEQNLLDV
+142 RQTLQQKLLDV

-163 AELAFDYGEARFG
+163 AELAFAHGEARFG
-176 VNRRQFTPKGV
+176 VNRRQFTPAGV
-187 VIGVNPDGPTD
+187 VIGVNPDGPVD
-198 PRVPVLRVTKPA
+198 PRVPVLRVTSPS
-210 GKVRAILFG
+210 GKVRALLFG

-240 YAQEQLEREFP
+240 FAQAELEKEFP
-251 GAVALFLQLCGG
+251 GAVALFVQLCGG

-290 ARTKMQPAGGRL
+290 ARTAMSPVGGRI
-302 RMSYQLAA
+302 RAAYQLAA

-316 TRAQFEEEL
+316 TREQFEQEL
-325 KDENVFRQRRAEL
+325 KDANVFRQRRARL
-338 MLKLYDERREPR
+338 MLQLYDERREPR

-362 NGFTMIALG
+362 RGFTLIALG

-380 WAYRTWPRE
+380 WAYRTWPQE
-389 RLIVAG
+389 PLMVAG
-395 YSNDVPC
+395 YSNDVAC
-402 YIPSARVLR
+402 YIPSARILR

-437 IHDAV
+437 IQDAV
-442 RQAMKRVGR
+442 RQVMKRVGR

>member
-1 MMRANLLLVTICL
+1 MRKQAFYAVPGLLLALQALAGPSIR
-14 LPGNPAQG
+14 
-22 APAMKAGAAKIDI
+22 AGAARIDI
-35 TPDGPIWMSGYAA
+35 TPEGPVWMSGYAA
-48 RNKPSEGVLTR
+48 RNKPSEGVLMP

-90 DVVAARAMERYKLE
+90 DLVAARAVEKYKLD
-104 RAGLVFNSSH
+104 RASLVFNASH

-123 NLSVMESQQSPHR
+123 NLSVMESQQPPHR

-142 RQRLEQNLLDV
+142 RQTLQQKLLDV

-163 AELAFDYGEARFG
+163 AELAFAHGEARFG
-176 VNRRQFTPKGV
+176 VNRRQFTPAGV
-187 VIGVNPDGPTD
+187 VIGVNPDGPVD
-198 PRVPVLRVTKPA
+198 PRVPVLRVTSPS
-210 GKVRAILFG
+210 GKVRALLFG

-230 FYQLSGDYAG
+230 FYHLSGDYAG
-240 YAQEQLEREFP
+240 FAQAELEKEFP
-251 GAVALFLQLCGG
+251 GAVALFVQLCGG

-290 ARTKMQPAGGRL
+290 ARTAMSPAGGRI
-302 RMSYQLAA
+302 RAAYQLAA

-316 TRAQFEEEL
+316 TREQFEQEL
-325 KDENVFRQRRAEL
+325 KDANVFRQRRARL
-338 MLKLYDERREPR
+338 MLQLYDERREPR

-362 NGFTMIALG
+362 RGFTLIALG

-380 WAYRTWPRE
+380 WAYRTWPQE
-389 RLIVAG
+389 RLMVAG
-395 YSNDVPC
+395 YSNDVAC
-402 YIPSARVLR
+402 YIPSARILR

-437 IHDAV
+437 IQDAV
-442 RQAMKRVGR
+442 RQVMKRVGR

>member
-1 MMRANLLLVTICL
+1 MRELVLFAPIWL
-14 LPGNPAQG
+14 ALMLSPAG
-22 APAMKAGAAKIDI
+22 AAPAMKAGAARIDI
-35 TPDGPIWMSGYAA
+35 TPEGPIWMSGYAA
-48 RNKPSEGVLTR
+48 RNKPSEGVLTP

-67 EDARG
+67 EDSRG
-72 NRAVIVT
+72 ARAVIVT
-79 TDLIGLPMELT
+79 TDLIGLPMDLT
-90 DVVAARAMERYKLE
+90 DVVAARAMELYKLE
-104 RAGLVFNSSH
+104 RAGLVFNASH

-142 RQRLEQNLLDV
+142 RKALEQKLVGV

-176 VNRRQFTPKGV
+176 VNRRQFTEKGV

-198 PRVPVLRVTKPA
+198 PRVPVLRVTAPS

-230 FYQLSGDYAG
+230 FYQLSGDFAG
-240 YAQEQLEREFP
+240 YAQAEIERQFP
-251 GAVALFLQLCGG
+251 GAVALFVQLCGG

-269 RSKLEYA
+269 RSRLEFA

-290 ARTKMQPAGGRL
+290 ARGEMRPAGGRL
-302 RMSYQLAA
+302 RAAYQLAA

-316 TRAQFEEEL
+316 TREQFEQDL
-325 KDENVFRQRRAEL
+325 KDANVFRQRRAAL

-350 QLRYPVQAVRLE
+350 LLQYPVQAIRLE
-362 NGFTMIALG
+362 RGFTLIALG

-389 RLIVAG
+389 RLMVAG
-395 YSNDVPC
+395 YSNDVAC

-432 EVEAR
+432 EAEAR
-437 IHDAV
+437 IQESV
-442 RQAMKRVGR
+442 RQVMRRVGR

>member
-1 MMRANLLLVTICL
+1 MREPGLFVPLCL
-14 LPGNPAQG
+14 FLAVPGWA
-22 APAMKAGAAKIDI
+22 ATTMKAGVARIDI

-48 RNKPSEGVLTR
+48 RNKPSEGVLTP

-67 EDARG
+67 EDGRG
-72 NRAVIVT
+72 RRAVIVT

-90 DVVAARAMERYKLE
+90 DVVAARAMEKYRLGRE
-104 RAGLVFNSSH
+104 GLVFNSSH

-123 NLSVMESQQSPHR
+123 NLSVMESQQPPHR
-136 EALAAY
+136 QALVAY
-142 RQRLEQNLLDV
+142 RERLQQNLLDV

-163 AELAFDYGEARFG
+163 AELAIEYGEARFG

-198 PRVPVLRVTKPA
+198 PRVPVVRVTSPA

-240 YAQEQLEREFP
+240 YAQAEIEKQFP
-251 GAVALFLQLCGG
+251 GAVALFVQLCGG

-269 RSKLEYA
+269 RSRLEHA
-276 EQHGRTLAAEVARV
+276 EQHGRTLGAEVARV
-290 ARTKMQPAGGRL
+290 ARGKMQPAGGRL
-302 RMSYQLAA
+302 RAAYQLAA

-316 TRAQFEEEL
+316 TRAQFEQEL
-325 KDENVFRQRRAEL
+325 KDANVFRQRRAAP

-350 QLRYPVQAVRLE
+350 LLRYPVQAVRVDP
-362 NGFTMIALG
+362 GFTLIALG
-371 GEVVVDYAL
+371 GEAVVDYAL
-380 WAYRTWPRE
+380 WAYKAWPQE

-395 YSNDVPC
+395 YSNDVAC

-437 IHDAV
+437 IQEAV
-442 RQAMKRVGR
+442 RQVMKRVGR

>member
-1 MMRANLLLVTICL
+1 MRQPVLFLPLLLVL
-14 LPGNPAQG
+14 GVPLAG
-22 APAMKAGAAKIDI
+22 APAMRAGAAKIEI

-48 RNKPSEGVLTR
+48 RNKPSEGVLTP

-67 EDARG
+67 EDSRG

-90 DVVAARAMERYKLE
+90 DVVAARAMEKYKLE
-104 RAGLVFNSSH
+104 RQGLVFNASH

-142 RQRLEQNLLDV
+142 REKLQQKLLDV

-163 AELAFDYGEARFG
+163 AELAFEYGEARFG
-176 VNRRQFTPKGV
+176 ANRRQFTPKGV
-187 VIGVNPDGPTD
+187 IIGVNPDGPTD
-198 PRVPVLRVTKPA
+198 RRVPVVRVTSPA

-240 YAQEQLEREFP
+240 YAQAEVEREFP
-251 GAVALFLQLCGG
+251 GAVALFVQLCGG

-269 RSKLEYA
+269 RSRLEIA
-276 EQHGRTLAAEVARV
+276 EQHGRSLGAEVARV
-290 ARTKMQPAGGRL
+290 ARGKMQPAGGRV
-302 RMSYQLAA
+302 RAAYQLAS

-316 TRAQFEEEL
+316 TREQFEQEQ
-325 KDENVFRQRRAEL
+325 KDANVFRQRRAAL

-350 QLRYPVQAVRLE
+350 ALRYPVQAVRVDP
-362 NGFTMIALG
+362 GFTFIALG

-380 WAYRTWPRE
+380 WAYKAWPQE

-395 YSNDVPC
+395 YSNDVAC

-437 IHDAV
+437 IQEAV
-442 RQAMKRVGR
+442 KAVMKRVGR

>member
-1 MMRANLLLVTICL
+1 VRKQAFYAVPGLLLALQALAGPSIR
-14 LPGNPAQG
+14 
-22 APAMKAGAAKIDI
+22 AGAARIDI
-35 TPDGPIWMSGYAA
+35 TPEGPVWMSGYAA
-48 RNKPSEGVLTR
+48 RNKPSEGVLMP

-90 DVVAARAMERYKLE
+90 DLVAARAMEKYKLD
-104 RAGLVFNSSH
+104 RASLVFNASH

-123 NLSVMESQQSPHR
+123 NLSVMESQQPPHR

-142 RQRLEQNLLDV
+142 RQTLQQKLLDV

-163 AELAFDYGEARFG
+163 AELAFAYGEARFG
-176 VNRRQFTPKGV
+176 VNRRQFTPTGV
-187 VIGVNPDGPTD
+187 VIGVNPDGPVD
-198 PRVPVLRVTKPA
+198 PRVPVLRVTSPS
-210 GKVRAILFG
+210 GKVRALLFG

-240 YAQEQLEREFP
+240 FAQAELEKEFP
-251 GAVALFLQLCGG
+251 GAVALFVQLCGG

-290 ARTKMQPAGGRL
+290 ARTAMSPAGGRI
-302 RMSYQLAA
+302 RAAYQLAA

-316 TRAQFEEEL
+316 TREQFEQEL
-325 KDENVFRQRRAEL
+325 KDANVFRQRRARL
-338 MLKLYDERREPR
+338 MLQLYDERREPR

-362 NGFTMIALG
+362 RGFTLIALG

-380 WAYRTWPRE
+380 WAYRTWPQE
-389 RLIVAG
+389 PLMVAG
-395 YSNDVPC
+395 YSNDVAC
-402 YIPSARVLR
+402 YIPSARILR

-437 IHDAV
+437 IQDAV
-442 RQAMKRVGR
+442 RQVMKRVGR

>member
-1 MMRANLLLVTICL
+1 MRAPVLLAAILC
-14 LPGNPAQG
+14 LPGMAAA
-22 APAMKAGAAKIDI
+22 APKMKAGVARIDI
-35 TPDGPIWMSGYAA
+35 TPEGPIWMSGYAA
-48 RNKPSEGVLTR
+48 RNRPSEGVLMP

-67 EDARG
+67 EDSRG

-90 DVVAARAMERYKLE
+90 DAVAARAMEKYRLE
-104 RAGLVFNSSH
+104 RASLVFNSSH

-142 RQRLEQNLLDV
+142 RQGLQQKLFDV
-153 IGAALADLAP
+153 IGAALADLSP
-163 AELAFDYGEARFG
+163 AEITIAYGEARFG
-176 VNRRQFTPKGV
+176 VNRREFTAKGV
-187 VIGVNPDGPTD
+187 ILGVNPQGPVD
-198 PRVPVLRVTKPA
+198 PRVPVVRVTSPA

-240 YAQEQLEREFP
+240 YAQAELEKEFP

-269 RSKLEYA
+269 RSRLEHA

-290 ARTKMQPAGGRL
+290 ARGPMQTASGRI
-302 RMSYQLAA
+302 RAAYQLTA

-316 TRAQFEEEL
+316 TREQFEQEL
-325 KDENVFRQRRAEL
+325 KDPNVFRQRRAAL

-350 QLRYPVQAVRLE
+350 LLRYPVQAIRVE
-362 NGFTMIALG
+362 NGFTLIALG

-380 WAYRTWPRE
+380 WAYRTWPKE

-402 YIPSARVLR
+402 YIPTARILR

-423 YGQPGPFTE
+423 YGQPGPFSE
-432 EVEAR
+432 EVEPR
-437 IHDAV
+437 VQEAV
-442 RQAMKRVGR
+442 RQVMKRVGR